1 MLSTAL
7 LATGM
12 ALNAATAHAEPL
24 TCQGQAVTV
33 DGDTGTEGDDV
44 MLVGACPALGTRR
57 SG

>member
-33 DGDTGTEGDDV
+33 EGDTGTDQPGRDLDRR
-44 MLVGACPALGTRR
+44 GRRQRHLG
-57 SG
+57 G